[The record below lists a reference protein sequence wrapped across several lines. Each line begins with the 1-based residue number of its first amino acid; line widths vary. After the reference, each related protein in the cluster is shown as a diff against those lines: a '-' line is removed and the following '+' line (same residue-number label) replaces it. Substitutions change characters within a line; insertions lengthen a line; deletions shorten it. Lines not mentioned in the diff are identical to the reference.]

1 MKLNELMSRELVMIG
16 PPESCLDAVVR
27 MQRAPVGHLP
37 VANRDGR
44 LVGIVTDRDLR

>member
-16 PPESCLDAVVR
+16 PAQSCLDAVVR